1 MATNT
6 ARRKSKSNK
15 LDLLPGSVLDESV
28 SSIIV
33 PVPSVPV
40 LPQSMIYKVRDHPFK
55 TSACL
60 RGVGVSPWADGQKVT
75 VYKDQKSPS
84 QAFCWNADGKGVG
97 VKKS

>member
-6 ARRKSKSNK
+6 PRRKSKSNQ

-40 LPQSMIYKVRDHPFK
+40 LPQSRISKVNYIHFK
-55 TSACL
+55 
-60 RGVGVSPWADGQKVT
+60 G
-75 VYKDQKSPS
+75 
-84 QAFCWNADGKGVG
+84 
-97 VKKS
+97 